1 MVQVLHSFVKR
12 EIEARSFGL
21 GSFLVPVWPKLL
33 WKCAVE
39 PLRSQ
44 NDSWGWV
51 TFGFEDSISDD
62 LVLAAALAG
71 AECFLPVALAAAAV
85 TALKECAVRLAADLC
100 VRVAQ
105 CCVNLTDLSGDSLCL
120 AMEYLICYLIYKQLA
135 NSELRCCRCSDSP

>member
-1 MVQVLHSFVKR
+1 MAFIPTRFK
-12 EIEARSFGL
+12 
-21 GSFLVPVWPKLL
+21 
-33 WKCAVE
+33 VE
-39 PLRSQ
+39 LSHVGACMTATLSSSHTSSLALADRSQ

-71 AECFLPVALAAAAV
+71 AERFLPVALAAAAV
-85 TALKECAVRLAADLC
+85 TALKECAMRLAADLC

-135 NSELRCCRCSDSP
+135 NSELRCCRCNDTP